1 MNEKFQELKELY
13 QSIYNNTYEISS
25 LIEKGVIDDIQNILD
40 QRGELIKKTQKII
53 ISTSFSEDEK
63 KEINNLI
70 AKIKSIEENN
80 QEKMEKRKDFIKK
93 ELSKLNINQKAITA
107 YKYEKDSDPRLID
120 SKE

>member
-1 MNEKFQELKELY
+1 MNEKFQELKEIY
-13 QSIYNNTYEISS
+13 QSIYNNTSEISS

-40 QRGELIKKTQKII
+40 QRGVLIKKTQEITI
-53 ISTSFSEDEK
+53 NISFSEDEK

-70 AKIKSIEENN
+70 AKIKSIEDDN